1 MIENISFTKEWLNT
15 FRTKREHK
23 GIDVT
28 ILEKM
33 VHALSLLEHLKL
45 VGLDFVFKGGTS
57 LVLLLEEGNR
67 FSIDI
72 DIISSVER
80 EPLERILDTVIAN
93 SHFKSHTLNERR
105 SYKEGVPKAHYTFEF
120 ESVYNPNVPGTILL
134 DILFDSPHYPEL
146 IETSITTPWLSVDET
161 ATTVTTPSINAIC
174 GDKLTAFAPET
185 VGIPYYKG
193 DQLFTME
200 ICKQLF
206 DLGKL
211 FENITDMSIVK
222 ASYSAFAKAELS
234 YRSSH
239 EDINQRKLTE
249 TDVLWDAINTCAII
263 AKRERNPT
271 AESKKKFQELNL
283 GIRSF
288 GSAFLM
294 TGNFRIEEA
303 LAASARVAYLNAILL
318 QDEITEIEYY
328 EGQDISELI
337 IEKEDWMFLNKLKR
351 QPDKSVFYYWYKA
364 TEFFQNNI
372 EYER

>member
-1 MIENISFTKEWLNT
+1 MIENTSFTKEWLDT
-15 FRTKREHK
+15 FRAKKEHK

-33 VHALSLLEHLKL
+33 IHALSLLEHLKL
-45 VGLDFVFKGGTS
+45 AGLDFVFKGGTS
-57 LVLLLEEGNR
+57 LVLLLKEGNR

-72 DIISSVER
+72 DIISSVAR
-80 EPLERILDTVIAN
+80 EPLETILDTVVTN
-93 SHFKSHTLNERR
+93 SHFKSHKLNERR

-120 ESVYNPNVPGTILL
+120 DSVYNPNVPGTILL

-146 IETSITTPWLSVDET
+146 IESSVEISWVSVAEPVTSI
-161 ATTVTTPSINAIC
+161 TTPSINAIC

-193 DQLFTME
+193 DRLFTME

-211 FENITDMSIVK
+211 FENITDISIVK
-222 ASYSAFAKAELS
+222 TSFSAFAKAELS
-234 YRSSH
+234 YRSSD
-239 EDINQRKLTE
+239 ESFNKRNLKE
-249 TDVLWDAINTCAII
+249 TDVLWDTINTCTII

-318 QDEITEIEYY
+318 QDDITEIEYY
-328 EGQDISELI
+328 EGQDISELA
-337 IEKEDWMFLNKLKR
+337 IEKADWVFLNKLKR
-351 QPDKSVFYYWYKA
+351 QPDKSIFYYWFKA
-364 TEFFQNNI
+364 VELL
-372 EYER
+372 

>member
-1 MIENISFTKEWLNT
+1 MIDNKSFTREWLDS
-15 FRTKREHK
+15 FRAKKEHK
-23 GIDVT
+23 RINVT

-33 VHALSLLEHLKL
+33 VHAFSLLEHLKI

-72 DIISSVER
+72 DIISSVGR
-80 EPLERILDTVIAN
+80 EPLEKILDTVISN
-93 SHFKSHTLNERR
+93 SHFKRQVLNERR

-120 ESVYNPNVPGTILL
+120 DSVYNPNVPGTILL

-146 IETSITTPWLSVDET
+146 IESTIDTPWLSVDGT
-161 ATTVTTPSINAIC
+161 LTKITTPSINAIC

-185 VGIPYYKG
+185 IGIPYYKQ
-193 DQLFTME
+193 DQPFSME

-211 FENITDMSIVK
+211 FGSITDMTTVK
-222 ASYSAFAKAELS
+222 KSFSAFAKAELS
-234 YRSSH
+234 YRSSNK
-239 EDINQRKLTE
+239 DFSSRNLTE
-249 TDVLWDAINTCAII
+249 TDVLWDSINTCAII
-263 AKRERNPT
+263 ARRERNST
-271 AESKKKFQELNL
+271 AETKKKFADLNA

-303 LAASARVAYLNAILL
+303 LAASARVAYLNALLL
-318 QDEITEIEYY
+318 QPKVNEIV
-328 EGQDISELI
+328 L
-337 IEKEDWMFLNKLKR
+337 
-351 QPDKSVFYYWYKA
+351 
-364 TEFFQNNI
+364 
-372 EYER
+372 

>member
-1 MIENISFTKEWLNT
+1 MIENTSFTKEWLDA
-15 FRTKREHK
+15 FRTTKEHK
-23 GIDVT
+23 GINVT

-45 VGLDFVFKGGTS
+45 AGLDFVFKGGTS

-72 DIISSVER
+72 DIISSAER
-80 EPLERILDTVIAN
+80 KPLETTLDTVFAN

-120 ESVYNPNVPGTILL
+120 DSVYNPNVPGTILL

-146 IETSITTPWLSVDET
+146 IESSVEISWISVEPITSI
-161 ATTVTTPSINAIC
+161 TTPSINAIC

-211 FENITDMSIVK
+211 FENITDISIVK
-222 ASYSAFAKAELS
+222 TSFSAFAKAELS
-234 YRSSH
+234 YRSSD
-239 EDINQRKLTE
+239 EDFNKRNLTE
-249 TDVLWDAINTCAII
+249 IDVLWDAINTCAII

-271 AESKKKFQELNL
+271 VESKKKFADLNL

-303 LAASARVAYLNAILL
+303 LAASARVAYLNALLL
-318 QDEITEIEYY
+318 QDEITEIQYY
-328 EGQDISELI
+328 EGQDISELT
-337 IEKEDWMFLNKLKR
+337 IEKADWAFLNRLKR
-351 QPDKSVFYYWYKA
+351 QPDKSIFYYWFKA
-364 TEFFQNNI
+364 VELI
-372 EYER
+372 AE

>member
-1 MIENISFTKEWLNT
+1 MIESKSFTREWMDT
-15 FRTKREHK
+15 FRAKKEHK
-23 GIDVT
+23 GINVP

-33 VHALSLLEHLKL
+33 VHAFSLLEHLKIA
-45 VGLDFVFKGGTS
+45 GLDFVFKGGTS

-72 DIISSVER
+72 DIISNVNR
-80 EPLERILDTVIAN
+80 EPLEEILDTVISN
-93 SHFKSHTLNERR
+93 SHFKRHILNERR

-120 ESVYNPNVPGTILL
+120 DSVYNPKVPGTILL

-146 IETSITTPWLSVDET
+146 IESTIDTPWLSVDGT
-161 ATTVTTPSINAIC
+161 PTTIKIPSVNAIC

-185 VGIPYYKG
+185 VGIPYYKH
-193 DQLFTME
+193 DQSFAME

-222 ASYSAFAKAELS
+222 ASFSAFAKAELS
-234 YRSSH
+234 YRSS
-239 EDINQRKLTE
+239 DRAFNDQKLTE
-249 TDVLWDAINTCAII
+249 ENVLWDSIKTCVII
-263 AKRERNPT
+263 ARRERNT
-271 AESKKKFQELNL
+271 STEAKKKFADLKL

-303 LAASARVAYLNAILL
+303 LAASARVAYLNVILL
-318 QDEITEIEYY
+318 QPKVTEIEYY
-328 EGQDISELI
+328 SEQDVSKLK
-337 IEKEDWMFLNKLKR
+337 IENVDWSFLNKLKR
-351 QPDKSVFYYWYKA
+351 QPDKSIFFYWYKA
-364 TEFFQNNI
+364 VQLI
-372 EYER
+372 EQL

>member
-1 MIENISFTKEWLNT
+1 MIENTSFTKEWLDA
-15 FRTKREHK
+15 FRAKKEHK
-23 GIDVT
+23 GINVT

-45 VGLDFVFKGGTS
+45 EGLDFVFKGGTS

-80 EPLERILDTVIAN
+80 KPLETILDAVVAN
-93 SHFKSHTLNERR
+93 SHFKSHNLNERR
-105 SYKEGVPKAHYTFEF
+105 SYKEGIPKAHYTFEF
-120 ESVYNPNVPGTILL
+120 DSVYNPNVPGTILL
-134 DILFDSPHYPEL
+134 DILFDSAHYPEL
-146 IETSITTPWLSVDET
+146 IESAVDISWISVVEPITSITTPSV
-161 ATTVTTPSINAIC
+161 NAIC

-185 VGIPYYKG
+185 VGIPYHKG
-193 DQLFTME
+193 EGLFTME

-222 ASYSAFAKAELS
+222 ASFSAFAKAELS
-234 YRSSH
+234 YRSSD
-239 EDINQRKLTE
+239 EDFNKRKLTE
-249 TDVLWDAINTCAII
+249 ADVLWDSINTCAII
-263 AKRERNPT
+263 ARRERNPT
-271 AESKKKFQELNL
+271 AETKEKFANLNL

-328 EGQDISELI
+328 IEQDISELT
-337 IEKEDWMFLNKLKR
+337 IENADWAFLNKLKR
-351 QPDKSVFYYWYKA
+351 QPDKSIFYYWYK
-364 TEFFQNNI
+364 TVELL
-372 EYER
+372 

>member
-1 MIENISFTKEWLNT
+1 MIKNTSFTKDWLDT
-15 FRTKREHK
+15 FRAKKEHK

-45 VGLDFVFKGGTS
+45 AGLDFVFKGGTS

-72 DIISSVER
+72 DIISIVER
-80 EPLERILDTVIAN
+80 DPLEMTLNGVVAN

-120 ESVYNPNVPGTILL
+120 DSVYNPNVPGTILL
-134 DILFDSPHYPEL
+134 DILFDSANYPEL
-146 IETSITTPWLSVDET
+146 IESAVDISWISVAEPITTI
-161 ATTVTTPSINAIC
+161 TTPSINAIC

-193 DQLFTME
+193 DGLFTME

-211 FENITDMSIVK
+211 FENITNMSIVK
-222 ASYSAFAKAELS
+222 KSFSAFAKAELS
-234 YRSSH
+234 YRSS
-239 EDINQRKLTE
+239 DKGFNKRNLKE

-271 AESKKKFQELNL
+271 AESKKKFADLNS

-288 GSAFLM
+288 GSSFLM

-303 LAASARVAYLNAILL
+303 LASSARVAYLNAILL

-328 EGQDISELI
+328 KEQDISKLT
-337 IEKEDWMFLNKLKR
+337 IEETDWVFLNKLKR
-351 QPDKSVFYYWYKA
+351 QPDKSIFYYWYKA
-364 TEFFQNNI
+364 VELL
-372 EYER
+372 

>member
-1 MIENISFTKEWLNT
+1 MIENKSFTKEWLDT
-15 FRTKREHK
+15 FRAKKEHK
-23 GIDVT
+23 GINVT

-33 VHALSLLEHLKL
+33 VHAFSLLEHLKIE
-45 VGLDFVFKGGTS
+45 GLDFVFKGGTS

-72 DIISSVER
+72 DIISSTER
-80 EPLERILDTVIAN
+80 EPLEKILDAVVAN

-120 ESVYNPNVPGTILL
+120 DSDYNPNVPVTILL

-146 IETSITTPWLSVDET
+146 IESSIEIPWLSVNEPIISITTPSVN
-161 ATTVTTPSINAIC
+161 SIC

-185 VGIPYYKG
+185 IGIPYYKG
-193 DQLFTME
+193 DQLFAME

-211 FENITDMSIVK
+211 FENITAMAMVK
-222 ASYSAFAKAELS
+222 KSFSAFAKAELS
-234 YRSSH
+234 YRSS
-239 EDINQRKLTE
+239 DKDFSGRNLKE
-249 TDVLWDAINTCAII
+249 TDVLWDAIDTCAII

-271 AESKKKFQELNL
+271 KETKKKFDELNR

-303 LAASARVAYLNAILL
+303 LAASARLAYLNAILL

-328 EGQDISELI
+328 KGQDISKLN
-337 IEKEDWMFLNKLKR
+337 IEKADWAFLNKLKR
-351 QPDKSVFYYWYKA
+351 QPDKSIFYYWFKA
-364 TEFFQNNI
+364 VELL
-372 EYER
+372 

>member
-1 MIENISFTKEWLNT
+1 MIENKSFTKEWLDS
-15 FRTKREHK
+15 FRAEKEHK
-23 GIDVT
+23 SINVT

-33 VHALSLLEHLKL
+33 VHAFSLLEYLKIE
-45 VGLDFVFKGGTS
+45 GLDFVFKGGTS

-72 DIISSVER
+72 DIISSVKR
-80 EPLERILDTVIAN
+80 DPLEKILDTVVAN
-93 SHFKSHTLNERR
+93 SHFKRHILNENR

-120 ESVYNPNVPGTILL
+120 DSVYNPNVPGTILL

-146 IETSITTPWLSVDET
+146 IESAIEVSWLLVAGTTTTITTPSVN
-161 ATTVTTPSINAIC
+161 SIC

-185 VGIPYYKG
+185 IGIPYYKQ
-193 DQLFTME
+193 DQLFAME

-211 FENITDMSIVK
+211 FENITDMEMVK
-222 ASYSAFAKAELS
+222 KSFSAFSKAELF
-234 YRSSH
+234 YRSS
-239 EDINQRKLTE
+239 DKDFGNRNLKE
-249 TDVLWDAINTCAII
+249 TDVLWDSINTCAII
-263 AKRERNPT
+263 AKRERNT
-271 AESKKKFQELNL
+271 TKETKKKFEELNR

-318 QDEITEIEYY
+318 QDEIKEIEYY
-328 EGQDISELI
+328 EGQNISELN
-337 IEKEDWMFLNKLKR
+337 IEKAEWAFLNKLKR
-351 QPDKSVFYYWYKA
+351 QPDKSIFYYWFK
-364 TEFFQNNI
+364 TVELL
-372 EYER
+372 